1 MIDIAALAGIAALI
15 VVGVFF
21 WKRFG
26 IGSGRAFGNRV
37 ASHVG
42 IPKGVFY
49 LLLDNGVKGSTHD
62 LLVSL
67 QEANFD
73 LDRAAVE
80 LGPTLA
86 RGIERLEE
94 QAALGVRSWT
104 RGPVGGGAAAPMSA
118 ASTRTGR

>member
-26 IGSGRAFGNRV
+26 IGSGRGFGNRV

-67 QEANFD
+67 QEADFD
-73 LDRAAVE
+73 LDQAAVE

-94 QAALGVRSWT
+94 RFGTQGVYEKVKPTIAKLVSEFERKQ
-104 RGPVGGGAAAPMSA
+104 
-118 ASTRTGR
+118 